1 MYLRRVEVHG
11 FKSFPRKT
19 VVEFETGLTA
29 LVGPNGAGKS
39 NIADAIR
46 WALGEQ
52 SARTLRA
59 QRTEDVIFGGTPKR
73 SRSGMAEVTLVFDNG
88 DGWLPLE
95 YREVS
100 VTRRAYRSGEN
111 DYILNGSSV
120 RLRDLQDLLR
130 TGAMGVNGQVVV
142 GQGQIDAILRLK
154 PEDRRMLIEEAAGV
168 SRHYAKRDEARR
180 RLQRTERNLERLR
193 DLHVEL
199 VPRLEAL
206 ALQAQVAERS
216 RDLGE
221 ELKTQTRG
229 LLRHRLA
236 QAAALLES
244 AKLAERAASEKLAA
258 LEAAGP
264 QTAADS
270 ADAAV
275 EAARVRLDESRAA
288 LERVRADLA
297 ETSASSRLARQRAGF
312 EKRAIA
318 ELSARKLEISELIAA
333 LRAASEKDRFS
344 LEESRSRA
352 RQLETELAGSGA
364 EPVTADRLQQLQQN
378 VIDAR
383 RESSRL
389 ASDIARLQE
398 SDQELSTREDEARKD
413 AEQGRSSLADA
424 EQTLRGQKKRVES
437 ARNDL
442 EDAEASAARASD
454 ARAAAA
460 KEVQTA
466 RSALETAAAN
476 VMRCKAEIA
485 GRRAEA
491 DALSAVSATSKRDAS
506 AVSRLLANAD
516 SLHVKGLLRSGIEHV
531 PDRLKV
537 AVAAAL
543 GHLLDDVVVERA
555 SHLDAVLE
563 FISDQQASGVR
574 VRPARGFQSR
584 KRRRLF
590 GGGTPAGPGIL
601 GTLHGMVEVS
611 PSFER
616 ALAPVLESVL
626 VVDTLRTAIDL
637 RSSRGDAADYH
648 IVSLEGDLLDRDG
661 SILTDAHN
669 GTVSFDPGRE
679 AQAKQRLSE
688 AEASLAG
695 FIQSEAAARANLAE
709 ATKGEREAIGALETA
724 AASVTQA
731 KARSR
736 GVGEEISLANRQMS
750 WWKTVTDRAGNAL
763 EEIASRRQATRT
775 RLLELH
781 SSIEPARQAVGAADG
796 ALSKA
801 HAAQLGGPAAR
812 LELERERISNSTE
825 SLSHREAE
833 ITARRQALERLKA
846 DLDGAGKREE
856 EALAE
861 ADRLDERAAGLRLT
875 RPSREDEMER
885 LNAELRKLELE
896 RERAALEAR
905 SRDLELAQLRTS
917 IDNAHHRSE
926 SARQRMSELRERATN
941 ELDEADLKPRKISGA
956 VSDVVAEIERLR
968 HLVEVI
974 GPVNPLAPRQY
985 LDEKRRVEDLGIQID
1000 DMEKSTAQLRKMSDE
1015 LERAVRGEFME
1026 AFEKMRGSFQKYFES
1041 LVGGGDARMNLADPR
1056 HPATT
1061 GIEIDV
1067 RIPGKRRQSLN
1078 ALSGG
1083 ERALVSAALLFAMI
1097 DYRSGPICV
1106 LDEVDAALDEA
1117 NIVRF
1122 QTVLHEFADRMQ
1134 LILITHNAGSIE
1146 RAASVFGVVMAADGI
1161 SQVVSLRLNGVE
1173 QSSLRRESGAAVRN

>member
-1 MYLRRVEVHG
+1 MYLRRVEVQG

-73 SRSGMAEVTLVFDNG
+73 SRSGMAEVTLVFDNS

-130 TGAMGVNGQVVV
+130 TGSMGVNGQVVV

-154 PEDRRMLIEEAAGV
+154 PEDRRVLIEEAAGV

-180 RLQRTERNLERLR
+180 RLQRTERNLDRLR
-193 DLHVEL
+193 DLRVEL
-199 VPRLEAL
+199 VPRLQEL
-206 ALQAQVAERS
+206 ALQAEVAERS

-229 LLRHRLA
+229 LLQHRLA
-236 QAAALLES
+236 QAAASLES
-244 AKLAERAASEKLAA
+244 AEQAKRAASEKLAEI
-258 LEAAGP
+258 EAAKP
-264 QTAADS
+264 RTAGDS
-270 ADAAV
+270 ADAV
-275 EAARVRLDESRAA
+275 EAARVRLNEARAA
-288 LERVRADLA
+288 LERFRADLA
-297 ETSASSRLARQRAGF
+297 ETSASSRLARQRAEF
-312 EKRAIA
+312 ENRAIA
-318 ELSARKLEISELIAA
+318 ELSARKLEISDLVGA
-333 LRAASEKDRFS
+333 LRAAIEKDRISF
-344 LEESRSRA
+344 EESRSRA
-352 RQLETELAGSGA
+352 RRLETELAGSGA
-364 EPVTADRLQQLQQN
+364 EPVTADRLQRLQQN
-378 VIDAR
+378 AIDAR
-383 RESSRL
+383 SESARL
-389 ASDIARLQE
+389 ASETARLRE
-398 SDQELSTREDEARKD
+398 SDRGLSTREEESRND
-413 AEQGRSSLADA
+413 ASRGRSALIEI
-424 EQTLRGQKKRVES
+424 EQTLLGLEKGVGP

-442 EDAEASAARASD
+442 ADADERAVQASD
-454 ARAAAA
+454 AKTAAA
-460 KEVQTA
+460 KEVEAA
-466 RSALETAAAN
+466 RSAVDAATASA
-476 VMRCKAEIA
+476 MRCKAEIA
-485 GRRAEA
+485 GRRAEVE
-491 DALSAVSATSKRDAS
+491 ALSAVSATSKRDAS
-506 AVSRLLANAD
+506 AVSRLLASAD
-516 SLHVKGLLRSGIEHV
+516 SLHVRGLLRSGIEHV

-563 FISDQQASGVR
+563 FISDQEASGIR
-574 VRPARGFQSR
+574 VRPAQGFQSR
-584 KRRRLF
+584 KRRKLF
-590 GGGTPAGPGIL
+590 GGGPPAGPGII
-601 GTLHGMVEVS
+601 GTLDGLVDVS
-611 PSFER
+611 PSFEQP
-616 ALAPVLESVL
+616 LAPVLGSVL

-637 RSSRGDAADYH
+637 RSSRSDAADYH
-648 IVSLEGDLLDRDG
+648 VVSLEGDLLDRDG
-661 SILTDAHN
+661 SILRGAHN
-669 GTVSFDPGRE
+669 GTVPFDPSKEAE
-679 AQAKQRLSE
+679 AQKLLSE
-688 AEASLAG
+688 AEGSLAG
-695 FIQSEAAARANLAE
+695 LMQSEAAARANLTK
-709 ATKGEREAIGALETA
+709 ATNREREAIGALETSTA
-724 AASVTQA
+724 AVTRA
-731 KARSR
+731 KARLR
-736 GVGEEISLANRQMS
+736 GVDEEMSLANSQMS
-750 WWKTVTDRAGNAL
+750 WWKTVTDRAADAL
-763 EEIASRRQATRT
+763 EEIASRRETTRT

-781 SSIEPARQAVGAADG
+781 SSIEPAGRAVEAADDV
-796 ALSKA
+796 LSKA
-801 HAAQLGGPAAR
+801 HAAQIGGPGAR

-825 SLSHREAE
+825 SLSRREAE
-833 ITARRQALERLKA
+833 IMARRQALERAKA
-846 DLDGAGKREE
+846 ALDGARKREE

-861 ADRLDERAAGLRLT
+861 ADRLDQQATDLGLACA
-875 RPSREDEMER
+875 SREKAVER

-905 SRDLELAQLRTS
+905 SRELELARLRTS
-917 IDNAHHRSE
+917 IGNASDRTE
-926 SARQRMSELRERATN
+926 SASQRMSELRERAVE
-941 ELDEADLKPRKISGA
+941 ELGEADLKPRKLSGA
-956 VSDVVAEIERLR
+956 VNEVVTEIERLR
-968 HLVEVI
+968 HLVGVI

-985 LDEKRRVEDLGIQID
+985 RDEKRRVEDLAMQID
-1000 DMEKSTAQLRKMSDE
+1000 DMEKSTAQLKKISDE
-1015 LERAVRGEFME
+1015 LERAVRGEFMD

-1041 LVGGGDARMNLADPR
+1041 LVGGGDARMNLADPQ

-1067 RIPGKRRQSLN
+1067 RISGKRRQPLN

-1122 QTVLHEFADRMQ
+1122 QTVLDEFADRMQ

-1146 RAASVFGVVMAADGI
+1146 RASSVFGVVMAADGI

-1173 QSSLRRESGAAVRN
+1173 QSSLRRESGAAIRN